1 MNLIHRTGLYLRRK
15 KIKNGI
21 LLVMLFVIGVLIIS
35 GMAILRSTDD
45 SASSMRKTIGGSVHL
60 SLDETNNS
68 NWKYTQGIGGTSV
81 EYIGTPVTDET
92 IREIMQIEGITGYN
106 AVGDGSIFAIDFNL
120 IEGFTFGEG
129 SNYTRIPSV
138 TNSEKFNY
146 FIRGAFALKEG
157 RHIQESDNHVA
168 LISSELAEQNGLQLG
183 DSIKVKCC
191 YDVGEY
197 PVVSLSIIG
206 IYDYKGDSSGF
217 NTTSTDKRNRII
229 IDHDAM
235 QEIMQTDTREYT
247 NGVDFFV
254 EDPQNIGD
262 LVAKIKKLN
271 LDWNAFSL
279 TENNDEYLAVAASLL
294 SMEKLVRTM
303 TVGIIILSIIIGSLA
318 MQMFLKQR
326 KKEIGILLSLGFT
339 PKNILYQIIL
349 ETFLIAI
356 IAFPMSYFASGYVAD
371 GASLL
376 LYDKVS
382 ENQPEI
388 EIEYPDD
395 GTEYL
400 DITGKYIPYKTE
412 NLPRIENIQVRIMPL
427 DLILLII
434 VGESIL
440 IVITVV
446 ISKKELTASPRSLLM
461 NKK

>member
-1 MNLIHRTGLYLRRK
+1 MNLIYRTGLYLRRK

-21 LLVMLFVIGVLIIS
+21 LLVMLFVIGVLVIS
-35 GMAILRSTDD
+35 GMAILRSTND
-45 SASSMRKTIGGSVHL
+45 SAGNLRKTIGGSIHL
-60 SLDETNNS
+60 SLDETNSS
-68 NWKYTQGIGGTSV
+68 NWKYTQGIGGTSI
-81 EYIGTPVTDET
+81 EYIGSPITDET
-92 IREIMQIEGITGYN
+92 IHEIMQIEGITGYN
-106 AVGDGSIFAIDFNL
+106 AIGDGSIFAIDFNL

-146 FIRGAFALKEG
+146 FVRGAFVLKEG
-157 RHIQESDNHVA
+157 RHIQETDDHVA
-168 LISSELAEQNGLQLG
+168 LISSALAEQNGLQLG

-262 LVAKIKKLN
+262 LVTKIKKLD
-271 LDWNAFSL
+271 LDWNAFAL

-303 TVGIIILSIIIGSLA
+303 TVGIIILSVIIGSLT
-318 MQMFLKQR
+318 MHMFLKQR
-326 KKEIGILLSLGFT
+326 KKEMGILLSLGFT
-339 PKNILYQIIL
+339 PNNILFQIIL

-356 IAFPMSYFASGYVAD
+356 IAFPMSYFISGYVAD

-376 LYDKVS
+376 LYNQVS

-400 DITGKYIPYKTE
+400 DITGKYIPYKTD
-412 NLPRIENIQVRIMPL
+412 NLPQIENIQVQVTLL
-427 DLILLII
+427 DVILLIA

-446 ISKKELTASPRSLLM
+446 MSKKELAASPRSLLM

>member
-1 MNLIHRTGLYLRRK
+1 
-15 KIKNGI
+15 
-21 LLVMLFVIGVLIIS
+21 
-35 GMAILRSTDD
+35 
-45 SASSMRKTIGGSVHL
+45 
-60 SLDETNNS
+60 
-68 NWKYTQGIGGTSV
+68 
-81 EYIGTPVTDET
+81 
-92 IREIMQIEGITGYN
+92 
-106 AVGDGSIFAIDFNL
+106 
-120 IEGFTFGEG
+120 
-129 SNYTRIPSV
+129 
-138 TNSEKFNY
+138 
-146 FIRGAFALKEG
+146 
-157 RHIQESDNHVA
+157 
-168 LISSELAEQNGLQLG
+168 
-183 DSIKVKCC
+183 
-191 YDVGEY
+191 
-197 PVVSLSIIG
+197 
-206 IYDYKGDSSGF
+206 
-217 NTTSTDKRNRII
+217 
-229 IDHDAM
+229 
-235 QEIMQTDTREYT
+235 
-247 NGVDFFV
+247 
-254 EDPQNIGD
+254 
-262 LVAKIKKLN
+262 
-271 LDWNAFSL
+271 
-279 TENNDEYLAVAASLL
+279 
-294 SMEKLVRTM
+294 MEKLVRTM